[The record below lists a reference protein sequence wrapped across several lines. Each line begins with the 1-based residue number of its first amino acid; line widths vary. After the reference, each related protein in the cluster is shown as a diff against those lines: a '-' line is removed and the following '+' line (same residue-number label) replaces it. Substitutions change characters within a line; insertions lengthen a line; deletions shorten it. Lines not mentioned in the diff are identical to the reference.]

1 MRLSIRMLP
10 MRDRLRP
17 ALRAALLLAV
27 AVLLL
32 RRRRPGPTSR
42 MPRSSSRSTKAC
54 VSCTTPAYRAEGQ
67 RAAQHR
73 RLCEVVYRDFDFA
86 EFSKRVLADQWAR
99 FSADQRVEFVE
110 VFARFLAE
118 HYMARLQERYT
129 NEAVAVRGTE
139 PIAPGRAMV
148 STGVTWRGREFP
160 VEVRMHLSA
169 GRWKAY
175 DVSLLGI
182 SAVQIYRAQF
192 QAILRTHSPAQVIA
206 LVRSRIGEP

>member
-1 MRLSIRMLP
+1 MLLSIRMLP

-27 AVLLL
+27 ALLL
-32 RRRRPGPTSR
+32 PTAAARADVPDAALKLTVDEGLRILQDPG
-42 MPRSSSRSTKAC
+42 
-54 VSCTTPAYRAEGQ
+54 YRAEGQ

-99 FSADQRVEFVE
+99 FSVDQRREFVE

-118 HYMARLQERYT
+118 HYMARLQERFT
-129 NEAVAVRGTE
+129 NEAVAVRGAE
-139 PIAPGRAMV
+139 PVASGRAV
-148 STGVTWRGREFP
+148 VKTGVTWRGREFP
-160 VEVRMHLSA
+160 VEVRMHLRE

-192 QAILRTHSPAQVIA
+192 QAIMRTHSPTQVIA
-206 LVRSRIGEP
+206 LVRSRLDEQ

>member
-27 AVLLL
+27 AVLLPTAAARADVPDAALKLTVDEGL
-32 RRRRPGPTSR
+32 RILQDPGF
-42 MPRSSSRSTKAC
+42 
-54 VSCTTPAYRAEGQ
+54 RAEGQ

-99 FSADQRVEFVE
+99 FSAGQRVEFVE

-118 HYMARLQERYT
+118 HYISRLQERYT

-139 PIAPGRAMV
+139 PIAPGRARV
-148 STGVTWRGREFP
+148 RTDVTWRGREFP

-192 QAILRTHSPAQVIA
+192 QAVLRTHSPAQAIA
-206 LVRSRIGEP
+206 LVRSRIGEE

>member
-17 ALRAALLLAV
+17 ALKAALLLTV
-27 AVLLL
+27 AVLLPTAAARADVPDAALKLTVDEGL
-32 RRRRPGPTSR
+32 RILQDPG
-42 MPRSSSRSTKAC
+42 
-54 VSCTTPAYRAEGQ
+54 YRAERQ

-118 HYMARLQERYT
+118 HYMARAAGALHE
-129 NEAVAVRGTE
+129 
-139 PIAPGRAMV
+139 
-148 STGVTWRGREFP
+148 RGRRRP
-160 VEVRMHLSA
+160 RNGTDRPRARGGDVR
-169 GRWKAY
+169 
-175 DVSLLGI
+175 
-182 SAVQIYRAQF
+182 
-192 QAILRTHSPAQVIA
+192 P
-206 LVRSRIGEP
+206 

>member
-1 MRLSIRMLP
+1 MPLSTRMLP
-10 MRDRLRP
+10 QRSFIRT
-17 ALRAALLLAV
+17 ALSAALLAV
-27 AVLLL
+27 ALLVVAAPARADVPDAAL
-32 RRRRPGPTSR
+32 RLTVDEGLRILRDPG
-42 MPRSSSRSTKAC
+42 
-54 VSCTTPAYRAEGQ
+54 YRANGQ

-73 RLCEVVYRDFDFA
+73 RLCAVVYRDFDFA
-86 EFSKRVLADQWAR
+86 EFSKRVLADGWAR
-99 FSADQRVEFVE
+99 FSAEERREFVD

-129 NEAVAVRGTE
+129 DESVAVRGAE
-139 PIAPGRAMV
+139 SIAPGRALVRTAV
-148 STGVTWRGREFP
+148 SWRGREVP

-192 QAILRTHSPAQVIA
+192 QAVLRTHSPAQVIA
-206 LVRSRIGEP
+206 LVRSRIGEE